1 MALSKASAF
10 AKARADE
17 MTDTEDTDDTD
28 DTDDTEDRNVSSHE
42 DCSQ

>member
-1 MALSKASAF
+1 LSKASAF

-28 DTDDTEDRNVSSHE
+28 DTEDRNVSSHE

>member
-28 DTDDTEDRNVSSHE
+28 DTEDRNVSSHE

>member
-1 MALSKASAF
+1 MSKASAF

-28 DTDDTEDRNVSSHE
+28 DTEDRNVSSHE